1 MKKFKSGFIALGLMF
16 AGMHSAN
23 AFLFRPIIEVQ
34 HNMSDRYATLALLEN
49 KKYRIKFYNV
59 ACDNCKTIIVAD
71 PEIAKFINIRTTVK
85 KVRSR
90 SNVVHH
96 VIEVN
101 KIYEPINTKLIIKS
115 IDGGFIDEIN
125 LDLSTLEACKN
136 PVPILEEDIGIES
149 VIIEDD
155 FEDDV
160 GGIESIIEDHYES
173 EVQLEED
180 IIEDNYESDY
190 QDNFPGLES
199 SLEEDLVDSIEEDY

>member
-1 MKKFKSGFIALGLMF
+1 MKRFKSSFIAFGLIF
-16 AGMHSAN
+16 AGMQSAN
-23 AFLFRPIIEVQ
+23 AFLFKPIIEVQ
-34 HNMSDRYATLALLEN
+34 HNMSDKYGTLALLEN

-59 ACDNCKTIIVAD
+59 ACENCKTIIVAD

-85 KVRSR
+85 KVSSR

-96 VIEVN
+96 VIEVH

-115 IDGGFIDEIN
+115 IDGGFIDEVN

-136 PVPILEEDIGIES
+136 PVPILEEEIGIES
-149 VIIEDD
+149 IIIEDD

-173 EVQLEED
+173 EVQL
-180 IIEDNYESDY
+180 YESDY